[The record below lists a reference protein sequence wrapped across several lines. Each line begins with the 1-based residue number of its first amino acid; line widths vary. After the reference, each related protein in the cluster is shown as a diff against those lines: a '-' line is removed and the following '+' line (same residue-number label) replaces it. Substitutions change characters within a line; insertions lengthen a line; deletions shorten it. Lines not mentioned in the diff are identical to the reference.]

1 MVLLK
6 DNEYKIERVIELH
19 PGGIESIW
27 YVINQKKKFLF
38 FSYWKRLEVN
48 IEGGKEIIVFQDYQ
62 GAISYL
68 KQTRPY
74 AIILSPIERDLETIT
89 YKLDP
94 QSVTSNI
101 ESKGPLYLYQLDTR
115 LPNGDY
121 WVIATDPTTAQQKLE
136 KILDEADYGYTDQR
150 KVERIQVIAKG
161 ITDTRFIQDKK
172 LIL

>member
-1 MVLLK
+1 MILK
-6 DNEYKIERVIELH
+6 NNEYRIQRVIELQQG
-19 PGGIESIW
+19 PVEEVYYIID
-27 YVINQKKKFLF
+27 QKKYF
-38 FSYWKRLEVN
+38 FGIGYWKRLEMPFGD
-48 IEGGKEIIVFQDYQ
+48 ERSSRVFSSHQ
-62 GAISYL
+62 GAVIYL
-68 KQTRPY
+68 RQTRPY
-74 AIILSPIERDLETIT
+74 AVIVSPLEDNLEYIPQTIGSELETTINNVEG
-89 YKLDP
+89 KD
-94 QSVTSNI
+94 
-101 ESKGPLYLYQLDTR
+101 LYLYQLQTK